1 MKRAKSL
8 LYSIGIAVAIAG
20 GGAASP
26 AAAEGHP
33 PVAAP
38 LDEAMPVATPL
49 DEGHTPVV
57 TPWDAARQPRATGSV
72 CRSRIQTAIAL
83 NEKALAADGQR
94 PDADE
99 AARYNRRTQAE
110 ISSAQT
116 DCRGAS
122 RAREIKRELD
132 AAQDSAKAAERHNK
146 AGDEVPARHAERDVK
161 AHLSEARGM
170 A

>member
-1 MKRAKSL
+1 MKRAKRL
-8 LYSIGIAVAIAG
+8 LFSIGIAVAIAG
-20 GGAASP
+20 GGSALP

-38 LDEAMPVATPL
+38 LDEAMPMATPL
-49 DEGHTPVV
+49 DEGHIPVV
-57 TPWDAARQPRATGSV
+57 TPWDATWQPGAAGSV

-83 NEKALAADGQR
+83 NEKALVADGQR
-94 PDADE
+94 PDTDA

-110 ISSAQT
+110 IGSAQT

-132 AAQDSAKAAERHNK
+132 AAQDSAKAAEQHNK
-146 AGDEVPARHAERDVK
+146 AGDEMPARHAERDVK

>member
-1 MKRAKSL
+1 MPRAKKL
-8 LYSIGIAVAIAG
+8 LFPIGIAVAIAG

-26 AAAEGHP
+26 AASESHA
-33 PVAAP
+33 PVAA
-38 LDEAMPVATPL
+38 PL

-57 TPWDAARQPRATGSV
+57 KPWDAPLQPRAADSV

-83 NEKALAADGQR
+83 NAKALAADGQR
-94 PDADE
+94 PDTDA

-110 ISSAQT
+110 IGSART

-122 RAREIKRELD
+122 HAREIKEELD
-132 AAQDSAKAAERHNK
+132 AAQDSARAAELHNS
-146 AGDEVPARHAERDVK
+146 AGDAVPARHAERDVK
-161 AHLSEARGM
+161 AHLGEAKGM